1 MADPIVTDGVV
12 EAVKVPGYGG
22 LGMIALAVWQRFT
35 KKEDDTDKL
44 IMSMLT
50 EIKAGQV
57 ITQASVASLSGDV
70 RVLTDRN
77 MRSDAEQAQMRVEL
91 TDLRMKVASLEG
103 RVQQLSTGRVIE

>member
-22 LGMIALAVWQRFT
+22 LGMVALALWQRFT

-57 ITQASVASLSGDV
+57 ITQASVANLSGDV

-77 MRSDAEQAQMRVEL
+77 LRSDAEQGQMRIEL

-103 RVQQLSTGRVIE
+103 RINQISAGHIIE